1 MIYLEIIVKKLF
13 DLCRVLEGHTGKR
26 KVFFDFKE
34 MLLSNV
40 TLIILSS
47 VVIQSK
53 RLRKILLN

>member
-13 DLCRVLEGHTGKR
+13 DLYRVLEGHTGKR

-53 RLRKILLN
+53 RLRKRLLN